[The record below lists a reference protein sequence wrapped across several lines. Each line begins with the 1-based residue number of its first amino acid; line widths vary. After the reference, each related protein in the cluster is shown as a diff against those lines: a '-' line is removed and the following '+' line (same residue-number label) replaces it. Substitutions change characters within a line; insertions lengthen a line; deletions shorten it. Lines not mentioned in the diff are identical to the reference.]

1 MRIPHGCYYTNFTYT
16 YRVEFLSPIQ
26 DQGRIRCTVPSMRPY
41 LLATNSDRFVLAV
54 DLDGV
59 CSAYT
64 TSLRPYMAEMGRTD
78 AYTLPDPDSFNLVSA
93 GWFVDLEHYMATHRY
108 AVERSLYRT
117 MLEIPGMS
125 DALWELSEQE
135 IHIRVVT
142 HRFLTHGDQDRAA
155 VDTIAWL
162 QHRRRDG
169 RVRVPYRDLCFLGAK
184 ADASADLH
192 LDDAPYQIDSL
203 RAAGENVLVYDQVY
217 NRELSGPRARGWGDV
232 VSQVLATRDVWSST
246 RDQRIDAS

>member
-1 MRIPHGCYYTNFTYT
+1 
-16 YRVEFLSPIQ
+16 
-26 DQGRIRCTVPSMRPY
+26 MRPY
-41 LLATNSDRFVLAV
+41 LHATNADRFVLAV

-64 TSLRPYMAEMGRTD
+64 ASLRPFMAEMGRAD
-78 AYTLPDPDSFNLVSA
+78 AYTLADPEEFNLVRA
-93 GWFVDLEHYMATHRY
+93 GWFDSLDHYMTTHRY
-108 AVERSLYRT
+108 AVERSFYRT

-125 DALWELSEQE
+125 DALWTLSDNE
-135 IHIRVVT
+135 IHIRIVT

-162 QHRRRDG
+162 QHRRPDG

-192 LDDAPYQIDSL
+192 LDDAPYQIESL
-203 RAAGENVLVYDQVY
+203 RGAGENVLVFDQVY
-217 NRELSGPRARGWGDV
+217 NRDLPGPRANGWGEV
-232 VSQVLATRDVWSST
+232 VEHVLAARDAWATRP
-246 RDQRIDAS
+246 